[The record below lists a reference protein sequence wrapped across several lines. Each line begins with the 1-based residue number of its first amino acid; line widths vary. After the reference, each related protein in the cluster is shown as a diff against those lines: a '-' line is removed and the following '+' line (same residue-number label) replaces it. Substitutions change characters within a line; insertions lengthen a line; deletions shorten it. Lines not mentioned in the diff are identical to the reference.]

1 MAITAQEIRTEA
13 LALPE
18 DARLD
23 LATELIASVDGPA
36 ENDWE
41 SAWLAE
47 LDQRVRAALQRGDSG
62 DDWKTVRA
70 RILNRIAQH

>member
-1 MAITAQEIRTEA
+1 MEKTAQEILTEA

-18 DARLD
+18 DTRLD
-23 LATELIASVDGPA
+23 LATEMIASVDGPA

-41 SAWLAE
+41 VTWLAE

-70 RILNRIAQH
+70 RILKRIAQL